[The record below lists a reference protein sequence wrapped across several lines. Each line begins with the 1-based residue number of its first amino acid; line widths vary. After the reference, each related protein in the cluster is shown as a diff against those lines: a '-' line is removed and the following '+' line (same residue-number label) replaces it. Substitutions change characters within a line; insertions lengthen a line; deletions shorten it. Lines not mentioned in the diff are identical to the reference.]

1 MKPRAQGRRPG
12 SLRRFVALSSVGALS
27 VSVLAACG
35 GDSGSGATTINWY
48 VNPNSS
54 GSYQQIATACEES
67 SNGAYEININV
78 LPATADGQ
86 REQIVR
92 RLAAGDTSI
101 DVVNVDP
108 PYMPEL
114 ANAGWLQPFTE
125 SQQEELLDGVL
136 EAPIESAMW
145 KGQLVGAP
153 WEANTQLLW
162 YKKSVA
168 EAAGV
173 DPTEEDFTWDQMLDA
188 AVKTGTIIA
197 EQGNKYEGYMVWV
210 NAMVLGAGGQILE
223 NNELGRDADVTINS
237 PEGREAAALIE
248 KVSNSDAAQATLTT
262 ATEPESLANFQTED
276 GGFMLNWPYV
286 YAAFK
291 TSIDVG
297 SLDASF
303 LDDVA
308 WARYPRVNADEPSK
322 PPLGG
327 NNIAISKFSTKKAES
342 YEFVKCAM
350 SPESEKINLLVN
362 GSPAANGEVYDDAEV
377 QEAVPMAELMRE
389 SINAAG
395 PRPVTPFYGDVS
407 ASIQRTWHPS
417 TEINPDRT
425 PAKSAVLIDEVMHDK
440 RLL

>member
-1 MKPRAQGRRPG
+1 M
-12 SLRRFVALSSVGALS
+12 S

-35 GDSGSGATTINWY
+35 DDSGSGATTINWY
-48 VNPNSS
+48 FNPNSS
-54 GSYQQIATACEES
+54 GSYQQIADACVES
-67 SNGAYEININV
+67 SNGAYDINMNV

-92 RLAAGDTSI
+92 RLAAGDSSI

-114 ANAGWLQPFTE
+114 ANAGWLEPFTE
-125 SQQEELLDGVL
+125 SQQEELLEGVL

-145 KGQLVGAP
+145 QGRLYGGP

-168 EAAGV
+168 EEAGV
-173 DPTEEDFTWDQMLDA
+173 DPTDEDFTWQQMLDA
-188 AVKTGTIIA
+188 ALETETTIA
-197 EQGNKYEGYMVWV
+197 EQGNRYEGYMVWV

-223 NNELGRDADVTINS
+223 NNDRGRDADVTINS
-237 PEGREAAALIE
+237 PEGQEAAALIRE
-248 KVSNSDAAQATLTT
+248 VASSDAATAALSTSGEEQAR
-262 ATEPESLANFQTED
+262 ASFQLPT

-291 TSIDVG
+291 TDVDAG
-297 SLDASF
+297 TLDAAV
-303 LDDVA
+303 LDDIG
-308 WARYPRVNADEPSK
+308 WARYPRVKADIPSK

-327 NNIAISKFSTKKAES
+327 NNIAISKFSKKKEAA

-362 GSPAANGEVYDDAEV
+362 GSPAANGEVYEDPEV
-377 QEAVPMAELMRE
+377 QEAIPMALLMRE

-407 ASIQRTWHPS
+407 ASIQRTWHPAAS
-417 TEINPDRT
+417 VQPART
-425 PAKSAVLIDEVMHDK
+425 PAKSAVLIEDVVHDK